1 MTTTIYRRND
11 RVFYAYAAGKR
22 LPLAG
27 WWRVVL
33 ANRRGGHDD
42 RTASVG
48 GNHRGLRAHSG
59 ALAGWSGQ
67 VGEALAPVWPQ
78 PARAMIS
85 MAGSSNA
92 PEPRR

>member
-48 GNHRGLRAHSG
+48 GTTEAFARTAAHWRAGAGRSG
-59 ALAGWSGQ
+59 RPWRRCGRSR
-67 VGEALAPVWPQ
+67 
-78 PARAMIS
+78 PAR
-85 MAGSSNA
+85 
-92 PEPRR
+92 